1 MSENLQWRYLAA
13 LSTLAVTGAFAQPVA
28 PVVPT
33 QPQSTASAATAPST
47 QASTTPYRSVF
58 EDYQPFAEEKVRPW
72 TESND
77 TVRVNGGWREY
88 AREANE
94 ESGKPRSSPASPA
107 DPAAGHAK
115 H

>member
-1 MSENLQWRYLAA
+1 MSKHLQWRNLAA

-58 EDYQPFAEEKVRPW
+58 GDFQPFAEEKVLPW
-72 TESND
+72 KEAND
-77 TVRVNGGWREY
+77 TVRANGGWREY
-88 AREANE
+88 AKEANE
-94 ESGKPRSSPASPA
+94 ESGKPQSSPATPA
-107 DPAAGHAK
+107 APAAGRAK
-115 H
+115 P